1 MDTWWPEVSRSL
13 THEKR
18 KREEKKK
25 KRCFLLPLKFSLQWF
40 SSESGSRALGK
51 GHMQK
56 DQSTPDASWSA
67 PRCRTPWLTCSQPQ
81 RPEGA
86 QAGPGPPSRPIAL
99 WAIIHVVVL
108 SYYTKVWYSGIV
120 NWTITPSR
128 EAFTSTT
135 IKMMCPRV
143 YCNLDSVCSGPGE
156 QCRRVSCLDPI
167 SSLFSLV
174 CLFYRCPKCYMTD
187 VPACFQLGVAMGPRA
202 GQLVICRNLLVIL
215 PYLSSYLRERWKIPY
230 GISQ

>member
-18 KREEKKK
+18 KRGKKK
-25 KRCFLLPLKFSLQWF
+25 KKDAFPCRWNSLYN
-40 SSESGSRALGK
+40 GSLRNLAPEPWGK
-51 GHMQK
+51 ATCRRTKAPQMLAGQP
-56 DQSTPDASWSA
+56 PDAE
-67 PRCRTPWLTCSQPQ
+67 PLGCCSQPQ
-81 RPEGA
+81 MPEGA

-99 WAIIHVVVL
+99 WAIIHVVL

-120 NWTITPSR
+120 NWMITPPR
-128 EAFTSTT
+128 EAFTSTA

-156 QCRRVSCLDPI
+156 QCRHVSCLDPI
-167 SSLFSLV
+167 SNLFCPI
-174 CLFYRCPKCYMTD
+174 CLFYRCHKCYTTD

-215 PYLSSYLRERWKIPY
+215 PYLSS
-230 GISQ
+230 